1 MTWAYPIFPQFVNRN
16 VSLGPN
22 VHHARYSCGQ
32 RRCSTLC
39 VSENQTA
46 YSWLCFVFMQS
57 CHGYWWSV
65 FFFKTQ
71 RVCRN
76 IKRFLKTKPLNSCG
90 AGGGGKAGNTPVP
103 SSFFT
108 FRFSSNTAGVAEL
121 QHPSKLGG
129 VLSEGPSACVFLLA

>member
-1 MTWAYPIFPQFVNRN
+1 MEFF
-16 VSLGPN
+16 
-22 VHHARYSCGQ
+22 
-32 RRCSTLC
+32 
-39 VSENQTA
+39 
-46 YSWLCFVFMQS
+46 
-57 CHGYWWSV
+57 

-129 VLSEGPSACVFLLA
+129 VLSEGPSACVFLLAESCLGT